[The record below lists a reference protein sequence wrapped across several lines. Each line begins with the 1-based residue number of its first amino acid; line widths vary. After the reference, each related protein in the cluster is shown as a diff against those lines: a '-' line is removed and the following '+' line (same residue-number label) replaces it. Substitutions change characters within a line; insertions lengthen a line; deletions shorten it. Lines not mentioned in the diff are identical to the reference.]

1 MHHSSTLPWIDLAV
15 LIVYVGGIFALG
27 CWFARRSNNTEEF
40 MAAGR
45 SLPGWVV
52 GLSLFGTYTS
62 SISFLANPGSSYAG
76 NWNAFAL
83 SLSLPIAAVAAAFWF
98 VPYYRRSGNVSAYSR
113 LEERFGPWA
122 RLYATT
128 FYLLTQI
135 ARVGTITFLVSKV
148 VAPLTGWDIREII
161 IVIGVLVTIYTL
173 LGGIEAVIWTDVA
186 QAFVLTA
193 GIVVS
198 ITVLLI
204 GMPEGPGQVF
214 SIAAASDKFSLGS
227 FGTSLSEKTFW
238 VVFVYGLCINLQ
250 NFGIDQSYVQRYFTA
265 KSDRDAARSGLI
277 GALLCLPIAALL
289 FFLGTSLFAYYT
301 ARPELLSAGTTG
313 DDVFPYFIVNG
324 LPAGMTGL
332 LIAAVLAAGMSSL
345 DTSLNSSAT
354 LILQDLYKR
363 YLRPLAGERESMLVL
378 RGTTVAW
385 GAIGTFA
392 ALALVGTE
400 GMLDAWFKL
409 SGLFSGGMLGLFLLG
424 LISRRAGNPAAATG
438 ALAAVSVMAW
448 MSLSKFEWWPA
459 RLNALRSPFHDY
471 LAIVFGTLSILFVGL
486 LAATWLAAIPRRE
499 SNRELEEEG

>member
-1 MHHSSTLPWIDLAV
+1 MHHSSTLPWTDLAV
-15 LIVYVGGIFALG
+15 LLAYVGGIFALG

-62 SISFLANPGSSYAG
+62 SISFLGNPGSSYAG

-83 SLSLPIAAVAAAFWF
+83 SLSLPIAAVAAAWWF
-98 VPYYRRSGNVSAYSR
+98 IPYYRRSGNVSAYSR

-135 ARVGTITFLVSKV
+135 ARLGTITFLVSTA

-161 IVIGVLVTIYTL
+161 VVVGVLVTVYTL

-193 GIVVS
+193 GIVAS
-198 ITVLLI
+198 ICVLLL

-214 SIAAASDKFSLGS
+214 TIAAEHDKFSLGS

-238 VVFVYGLCINLQ
+238 VVFIYGLCINLQ

-277 GALLCLPIAALL
+277 GALLCLPVAAML

-301 ARPELLSAGTTG
+301 ARPELLAGKSG
-313 DDVFPYFIVNG
+313 DDVFPHFIVSG

-354 LILQDLYKR
+354 LLLQDIYKR

-378 RGTTVAW
+378 RGTTVVW
-385 GAIGTFA
+385 GAIGTCA

-438 ALAAVSVMAW
+438 VLTAVSLMMW
-448 MSLSKFEWWPA
+448 MSLSKFDWWPA
-459 RLNALRSPFHDY
+459 RLSEFRSPLHDY
-471 LAIVFGTLSILFVGL
+471 LAIVLGTLSILFVGL
-486 LAATWLAAIPRRE
+486 LVASLAPRPRGD
-499 SNRELEEEG
+499 SSSA